1 MLHNVYDAAEKCF
14 RSLGNTFT
22 PGRLCHLTYDK
33 TQGSIQSLSWRLP
46 RSLNG
51 TVRSSHF
58 PFVEKKKKKERNYQ
72 FLLVRTVG
80 AAINLLQGQFDYF
93 FSSSSVVMRWKTKI
107 IIRGTSPNRA
117 MFEHSSQSFFS
128 FKKPGPGKI
137 NNRTNTVYSTR
148 WSSHLKFCTSNY
160 IERYHI
166 RTYTCARVQ
175 ISRKIERD
183 QQTLKINNS
192 SSPSS

>member
-58 PFVEKKKKKERNYQ
+58 PFVEKKKKKEGNYQ

-117 MFEHSSQSFFS
+117 MFEMACQNTRNIRHRAFS
-128 FKKPGPGKI
+128 ALKNPAGPGKI

-160 IERYHI
+160 RAVSYTYVYVCTRPHI
-166 RTYTCARVQ
+166 PQ
-175 ISRKIERD
+175 
-183 QQTLKINNS
+183 N
-192 SSPSS
+192 